1 MFSSAVNVPD
11 HTKDNLIGWGRVDAL
26 NMLKEILPSIFIYN
40 TQFNKANYAPGES
53 ATIAVNLGNGLT
65 GAAVSFFCYPQIYTC
80 NDTGNG
86 NYTTT
91 FNLPSTPGIYP
102 ITVFASKKG
111 YTDADLYKTSI
122 TISPIT
128 FLYNGSV
135 APSQGNTATNFQFS
149 ANFRDL
155 QAPQYVRT
163 IGSTGWTIDMSG
175 GGNYSDGVLFTANK
189 IFPTQGTYYYY
200 FEARTSSNQ
209 ILRFPASGYLS
220 PLSVSQDDAGWD
232 LAVLSLGSSYSPST
246 VKPGT
251 VITINTH
258 VTNQS
263 NSGNTYTNVPLTVE
277 LIDPSGNI
285 LNTNSLTISSLAS
298 GSSNT
303 YTLTLTMPS
312 NAGDG
317 NYQIITKVSPTVDN
331 VPSNNS
337 LSFNVYIGPAGTN
350 EQYAVPNGS
359 EVIYKNSQVNIPQ
372 GSSNNAFTLVGINT
386 SAPYGTFK
394 DPSGALYNIYDGHN
408 KLWSS
413 YAATIAVGLISNS
426 GGGYVQIKPGY
437 SVTDGPAF
445 TYKTISSYPG
455 QTINFEA
462 TAPSGRYFYSSDIS
476 DYPIFKPGTNSDAN
490 VVKDWLTKVTRSNN
504 NTTLLASFAIPSNG
518 ALGNYIFYIT
528 TGYTTSSAPKEHLTR
543 LEINVTAPLPQIST
557 ISKYS
562 FSADDQIIITGTN
575 FGTSQKSVRFYNNRD
590 GIILSWTDTQIICKV
605 PNGVQ
610 SGDVF
615 VINDNG
621 TSNGIPYNVVSST
634 GDPIVVQPIPDQS
647 MNQNS
652 SLIIANLNNVFSDPN
667 NDVLVFTATSSSSN
681 ITTSID
687 GGNLILTSNSLATGS
702 SQITVSAVDLDNVT
716 IQDVFKITII
726 NPSPLIEETPVSLAS
741 FGNVQVG
748 LNSIP
753 QYYSISGSNLS
764 DNININA
771 PPGFQ
776 VSLISST
783 GFGNS
788 LILSQS
794 GGIVT
799 NTTIYVI
806 FSPNSNGTYSTS
818 ITNASTGANTQI
830 VSVKGTGFSIPSIV
844 ALPTSLSF
852 GNVVVNTNS
861 SPQSYDVSGTNLTDN
876 ITITA
881 PTGYQ
886 ISLSTNTGF
895 VNAITLPQ
903 SDGTVE
909 NIPVYVRFCPTSL
922 TNYSG
927 NVLNVSVGAT
937 IQSVALTGTGVSTPN
952 APIIGQITQPICS
965 VATGSVVLSGFP
977 PSETWTITM
986 TPGGVITS
994 GTGTSIVISEL
1005 AAGTYFFTVTN
1016 SSGYISPA
1024 SADVIINPQ
1033 PNPLTIQAS
1042 SIVFSSISNND
1053 MTVLWTRGDG
1063 NSVLVV
1069 ARAGSAVNTDPVNGT
1084 LYSANANFGGGSQ
1097 IGTGNYVV
1105 YNGTGSSINLTG
1117 LAAGTDY
1124 HYAIYEYNT
1133 SGFCYKAPALTGNT
1147 STTNTCTPPTTQAS
1161 SIAFSSI
1168 SSYYMTVSWTRGSG
1182 DLVLVVAREG
1192 SAVNAGPLNGS
1203 SSIAAANFGYGTQF
1217 GTGNYV
1223 VYFGNGSS
1231 VDLGGLKAGTD
1242 YHFAIYECSNN
1253 MDFCYKTPALTGDE
1267 TTSNTSSYPYCL
1279 AGSADQNYEY
1289 ISNVTMGNINQSS
1302 GRGNAGYEN
1311 YTSNSTTMQI
1321 GINTFATID
1330 VTYPVATDQILI
1342 WIDWNKDNDFDEP
1355 GENVYSSSGSFV
1367 NPHITA
1373 NFAPPVGAAIGTTR
1387 MRIRLHDASFKS
1399 NSTPCGDAGYGEVED
1414 YSINVIPGCSPSS
1427 APAITLTQPNCT
1439 TSNGSITISS
1449 PTGTGI
1455 TYSIDG
1461 LNYINTTGVFTNVL
1475 PGTYT
1480 VTARNSG
1487 GCISSGTIVT
1497 INLQPVTPTAP
1508 IVSLVQPTC
1517 TEANGTLTVISPTGT
1532 GMTYSV
1538 NGITFTNTTGVFIV
1552 PPGSLATV
1560 AAKSAEGCISPIT
1573 PITINAQPLPPAS
1586 PVQTTD
1592 CSLGSGNATVTVTN
1606 PTGTGFQYSLDG
1618 GVYQASVTFTGVLNG
1633 SHSITV
1639 RNSSGCTTTGGSFSV
1654 SCGCANGPSLALNS
1668 ISGSTCGTTPVT
1680 VSGNTFSNA
1689 TLVTITENGAGIVT
1703 PSSSGTSPFAFTY
1716 TPGAGDAGN
1725 TVIITI
1731 TTDNPLGS
1739 PCAAA
1744 VATYTLSVNAV
1755 PNTPTIG
1762 TITQPTCLLPTGSVV
1777 LNGLPA
1783 GNWTINPGGITGTG
1797 SSTTL
1802 TGLTAGTYIFT
1813 VTSNAG
1819 CTSQSSS
1826 SVVINS
1832 APGAPTAPIPGTIT
1846 QPTCALATGS
1856 VVLNGLPAGNWTIN
1870 PGSIAGNTASTTIPG
1885 QVPGTY
1891 TFIVT
1896 NAAGCTSPASINVI
1910 IVSNPATPF
1919 APIVG
1924 TITQPTCVLRTGSV
1938 ELNGLPAGNW
1948 TINPGGITG
1957 TSSSTAITGLIA
1969 GTYIYTVT
1977 NNAGCTSDAS
1987 LDININEAKIGY
1999 MPKIAV
2005 KYNDILICYNL
2016 NDSIQ
2021 SYQWYKDLNL
2031 VPDATSQY
2039 YQTHKYPGT
2048 YYVITT
2054 DLGGCENASNSITI
2068 EGKKSM
2074 SVYPNPASY
2083 SIALTFEN
2091 VSEGGGVVS
2100 IYNSAGVKMMVY
2112 HVESVKDDFLK
2123 EIPIYNLENGIYI
2136 LKVILDPNETFQTK
2150 IVIIK

>member
-1 MFSSAVNVPD
+1 M
-11 HTKDNLIGWGRVDAL
+11 
-26 NMLKEILPSIFIYN
+26 
-40 TQFNKANYAPGES
+40 
-53 ATIAVNLGNGLT
+53 
-65 GAAVSFFCYPQIYTC
+65 
-80 NDTGNG
+80 
-86 NYTTT
+86 
-91 FNLPSTPGIYP
+91 
-102 ITVFASKKG
+102 
-111 YTDADLYKTSI
+111 
-122 TISPIT
+122 
-128 FLYNGSV
+128 
-135 APSQGNTATNFQFS
+135 
-149 ANFRDL
+149 
-155 QAPQYVRT
+155 
-163 IGSTGWTIDMSG
+163 
-175 GGNYSDGVLFTANK
+175 
-189 IFPTQGTYYYY
+189 
-200 FEARTSSNQ
+200 
-209 ILRFPASGYLS
+209 
-220 PLSVSQDDAGWD
+220 
-232 LAVLSLGSSYSPST
+232 
-246 VKPGT
+246 
-251 VITINTH
+251 
-258 VTNQS
+258 
-263 NSGNTYTNVPLTVE
+263 
-277 LIDPSGNI
+277 
-285 LNTNSLTISSLAS
+285 
-298 GSSNT
+298 
-303 YTLTLTMPS
+303 
-312 NAGDG
+312 
-317 NYQIITKVSPTVDN
+317 
-331 VPSNNS
+331 
-337 LSFNVYIGPAGTN
+337 
-350 EQYAVPNGS
+350 
-359 EVIYKNSQVNIPQ
+359 
-372 GSSNNAFTLVGINT
+372 
-386 SAPYGTFK
+386 
-394 DPSGALYNIYDGHN
+394 
-408 KLWSS
+408 
-413 YAATIAVGLISNS
+413 
-426 GGGYVQIKPGY
+426 
-437 SVTDGPAF
+437 
-445 TYKTISSYPG
+445 
-455 QTINFEA
+455 
-462 TAPSGRYFYSSDIS
+462 
-476 DYPIFKPGTNSDAN
+476 
-490 VVKDWLTKVTRSNN
+490 
-504 NTTLLASFAIPSNG
+504 
-518 ALGNYIFYIT
+518 GNYIFYIT

-909 NIPVYVRFCPTSL
+909 NIPVYVRFSPTSL

-1053 MTVLWTRGDG
+1053 MTVSWTRGDG

-1832 APGAPTAPIPGTIT
+1832 APGAPTAPLVTFTQLTCTTSNGSITISSPTGTGITYSIDGLNYINTTGVFTNVLPGTYTVTARNSGGCISSGTIVTINLQPVTPTAPIVSLVQPTCTEANGTLTVISPTGTGMTYSVNGITFTNTTGVFIVPPGSLATVAAKSAEGCISPITPITINAQPLPPASPVQTTDCSLGSGNATVTVTNPTGTGFQYSLDGGVYQASVTFTGVLNGSHSITVRNSSGCTTTGGSFSVSCGCANGPSLALNSISGSTCGTTPVTVSGNTFSNATLVTITENGAGIVTPSSSGTSPFAFTYTPGAGDAGNTVIITITTDNPLGSPCAAAVATYTLSVNAVPNTPTIGTITQPTCLLPTGSVVLNGLPAGNWTINPGGITGTGSSTTLTGLTAGTYIFTVTSNAGCTSQSSSSVVINSAPGAPTAPIPGTIT

-2016 NDSIQ
+2016 DDSIQ
-2021 SYQWYKDLNL
+2021 SYQWFKDLNL

-2123 EIPIYNLENGIYI
+2123 EIPIYNLEKGIYI